1 MITLYIKDPILEM
14 KKLDMIVLFT
24 VLFIIFIAFNTNK
37 ENFNNMNNGEILG
50 VSGGVVVFIVILII
64 GLFFYI
70 KSSLLK
76 VRHAV
81 HI

>member
-1 MITLYIKDPILEM
+1 
-14 KKLDMIVLFT
+14 
-24 VLFIIFIAFNTNK
+24 
-37 ENFNNMNNGEILG
+37 MNNGEILG

-76 VRHAV
+76 VRHVV